1 MVINIEFEV
10 FIALKEDYG
19 PEDTFSKQFNM
30 IQIFVMVLQHALK
43 LLYFIKTL
51 HSYKAKYEYTI
62 FFVLFSL
69 I

>member
-43 LLYFIKTL
+43 LLYL